1 MSRIQ
6 FSLSKVINMHC
17 KNILE
22 CVTRRWLATFKC
34 GYTVCSAVILY
45 HIAMRRR
52 DIKRSKAVCFVSRRR
67 KRRIDEDMLGN
78 MASYS
83 IVIIIVI
90 VIIVTLRFELLT
102 RTAN

>member
-1 MSRIQ
+1 
-6 FSLSKVINMHC
+6 MHC

-22 CVTRRWLATFKC
+22 CVTRRWLATFQC
-34 GYTVCSAVILY
+34 GGGERYTVCIVVILY

-83 IVIIIVI
+83 ILIINVINCHRHHCNIKV
-90 VIIVTLRFELLT
+90 
-102 RTAN
+102 

>member
-1 MSRIQ
+1 
-6 FSLSKVINMHC
+6 MHC

-52 DIKRSKAVCFVSRRR
+52 DIKRSKAVCFVSWRR

-83 IVIIIVI
+83 IVIIIGI
-90 VIIVTLRFELLT
+90 IIIVTLRFELLT